1 MLLCP
6 NCNHSL
12 TPLTFNTKAHGRLEI
27 EHCYFCGGVWFEHF
41 DINRLP
47 LHEAIYL
54 SRMATKEDL
63 SRITPSNKCP
73 RDQNQLRELRSESIP
88 SDITVLTC
96 PSCKGN
102 FVSKSELVPLK
113 KAQKVKLD
121 YFKTWKMPLPA
132 ISSVLIPGLLIFTLT
147 AGVFLT
153 VQNVRKTQEA
163 RIKAQEII
171 EKPTIVISE
180 RNTVLVSFSTSVPT
194 IATITYQGSVD
205 KEMHTLP
212 VSLEKQKTHLVTL
225 QNLTAQTTYT
235 LKIYVEEIP
244 GEIISSP
251 TYSFTTN

>member
-12 TPLTFNTKAHGRLEI
+12 TPLTFNTQAHGKLEI

-63 SRITPSNKCP
+63 AKIQSSNKCP
-73 RDQNQLRELRSESIP
+73 RDQSLLRELRSESVP
-88 SDITVLTC
+88 SDITVFSC
-96 PSCKGN
+96 PKCKGN

-113 KAQKVKLD
+113 KAQKIKID
-121 YFKTWKMPLPA
+121 YFKAWRLPLPA
-132 ISSVLIPGLLIFTLT
+132 ISAVLIPGLLIFTLT

-153 VQNVRKTQEA
+153 VRTVRKSQEA
-163 RIKAQEII
+163 RIKAQELIGT
-171 EKPTIVISE
+171 PSIVVSE
-180 RNTVLVSFSTSVPT
+180 RNSVLVSFETSVPT
-194 IATITYQGSVD
+194 LTTITYQGSVD
-205 KEMHTLP
+205 KEMHTAP
-212 VSLEKQKTHLVTL
+212 VSLKKEKTHLVTL
-225 QNLTAQTTYT
+225 QNLTPQTTYT

-244 GEIISSP
+244 GQIISSP
-251 TYSFTTN
+251 TYTFKTN